1 MKSLE
6 FRIPMPLELNQ
17 YPVGQNWTFLEQS
30 KRETG
35 GGEGVRII
43 EDKVIQNQQFTY
55 KIYAVESKVPLWL
68 RTLLRPLIGADN
80 NAYEFHEEAWN
91 AYPVCKTVITNPGY
105 MKENFK
111 VEIES
116 VHSEGNPWKEGKQ
129 NARET
134 EVLDIFRYIF
144 LAPNSNF
151 LKCES
156 FLYFRDKCSYL
167 NLDLSKNYDS
177 NWMQSTQPIMT
188 CYKTVTVHCKIF
200 GLQTKLESL
209 IMNAYRDMLLG
220 FHQQMWHWLDNWLPL
235 TLEEVAE
242 LEKQGRIQ
250 LTKKI
255 ATKQKCGSML
265 IGEQ

>member
-1 MKSLE
+1 
-6 FRIPMPLELNQ
+6 MPLELNQ

-68 RTLLRPLIGADN
+68 RTLLRPLIGADS

-129 NARET
+129 NERET
-134 EVLDIFRYIF
+134 EVLDI
-144 LAPNSNF
+144 
-151 LKCES
+151 
-156 FLYFRDKCSYL
+156 FRDKCSYL

-209 IMNAYRDMLLG
+209 IINAYRDMLLG

-265 IGEQ
+265 IGE

>member
-55 KIYAVESKVPLWL
+55 KIYTIESKVPLWL
-68 RTLLRPLIGADN
+68 RTLLRPIIGADN

-105 MKENFK
+105 MKENFR

-116 VHSEGNPWKEGKQ
+116 VHSKGNPWKKDGKE
-129 NARET
+129 NARES
-134 EVLDIFRYIF
+134 EVLDIFR
-144 LAPNSNF
+144 
-151 LKCES
+151 
-156 FLYFRDKCSYL
+156 
-167 NLDLSKNYDS
+167 
-177 NWMQSTQPIMT
+177 
-188 CYKTVTVHCKIF
+188 
-200 GLQTKLESL
+200 
-209 IMNAYRDMLLG
+209 
-220 FHQQMWHWLDNWLPL
+220 
-235 TLEEVAE
+235 
-242 LEKQGRIQ
+242 
-250 LTKKI
+250 
-255 ATKQKCGSML
+255 
-265 IGEQ
+265 